1 MGLKLAD
8 LRNFSRRGRVEG
20 GSVQTKLAELLGAQG
35 ARTWPGSFLRSWVPS
50 TRSVSAAAVKMAF
63 STRKMDQHKRGCP
76 EGAGRHFLP
85 EHAENTASPPSRWL
99 ILLPLGTL
107 GLSSPRSSTLD
118 TALLG
123 GTQFSSQ
130 PRPSQGGWVTRT
142 GGCVHLLS
150 QTKSHTACRP
160 GTTESPLHP
169 DHVSFPLSCYSLL
182 SWNSFQVQF
191 FHFLACSV
199 RAA

>member
-1 MGLKLAD
+1 M
-8 LRNFSRRGRVEG
+8 
-20 GSVQTKLAELLGAQG
+20 QTKLAELLGAQG

-63 STRKMDQHKRGCP
+63 STRKMDQRKRGCP